1 MINYDNKFLHQFI
14 KTYDV
19 VGKDICN
26 RCIKNVEQSDLWQEH
41 TFYNETDKKAFKE
54 SGKDEL
60 SVLYYDLCLG
70 KEKKIIMDLIWDTL
84 QKYFN
89 DIDTPWFTGWT
100 GYTAIRFNKYKKN
113 KKMASHCDHIQT
125 IFDGTIRG
133 IPFLSIVGCLN
144 DNYSGGEFIMFDN
157 KEYKIKTGQI
167 LIFPSS
173 FMFPHK
179 VNPVTKGIRYSYVS
193 WVY

>member
-1 MINYDNKFLHQFI
+1 
-14 KTYDV
+14 
-19 VGKDICN
+19 
-26 RCIKNVEQSDLWQEH
+26 
-41 TFYNETDKKAFKE
+41 
-54 SGKDEL
+54 
-60 SVLYYDLCLG
+60 
-70 KEKKIIMDLIWDTL
+70 MDLIWDTL